1 MPRRKKLHE
10 ATPSQLKIQLEVVE
24 MPPVEQYPTN
34 FEQSVKLEKFIVDN
48 FLTSSSFTIIT
59 GFTTLDKIIG
69 FVSTH
74 QSKNGQCRTD
84 IVLGNEPIHY
94 VKDTTRL
101 KKNKLELKIKDYWLE
116 KGISVTLCSGI
127 IHLIQLIRS
136 GQVNFKILDNLHAK
150 LYVGDNYAVLGSS
163 NFSNSGLRNNLEA
176 NLRKEKGTQEYQDIK
191 LIASTYKEKAK
202 DYNQEIIQLLEELLQ
217 FVSWQEALAKASAEI
232 LESKW
237 LKQYPQIFQMLSSL
251 HLWESQVQAIGQ
263 ALYIF
268 DNFGDGLLIADPT
281 GSGKTRLGA
290 ALQMAIINR
299 QWSLGKGSRTNT
311 SILCPPSV
319 IDNWREEFLDLGTY
333 APAMISHG
341 QMSRWDKG
349 SVKINDQYFDKAHLL
364 LVDEA
369 HNFLNAKS
377 NRSTAM
383 QRHSAD
389 NVVLFTATPINR
401 KLEDIFR
408 LIEILDVD
416 NLSDESIKELESI
429 RRNRSLYSTSST
441 AFKHLKKQLGN
452 FTIRRTKQDLNKLI
466 QQSPDKYY
474 RLGKQDGKEVK
485 IKCRYPDPV

>member
-1 MPRRKKLHE
+1 M
-10 ATPSQLKIQLEVVE
+10 
-24 MPPVEQYPTN
+24 
-34 FEQSVKLEKFIVDN
+34 
-48 FLTSSSFTIIT
+48 
-59 GFTTLDKIIG
+59 LDKEKIKKI
-69 FVSTH
+69 
-74 QSKNGQCRTD
+74 K
-84 IVLGNEPIHY
+84 
-94 VKDTTRL
+94 KKKKK

-176 NLRKEKGTQEYQDIK
+176 NLRKEKGSQEYQDIK